1 MNGNSWLIRIHP
13 KTPNL
18 YKAEHKPLLRSETDS
33 STAAKLALFQSMICR
48 RHRVATRAVQCI
60 VSPSLWSPMAHFL
73 PQSLPYLFL
82 PLLIMTI
89 SLLNLKKA
97 TSTQEKRY
105 ISNLHARLATVATA
119 MFSSNDELQKE
130 WSQSAVKP
138 LKKSMRDQMVIGWTI
153 GWVIVWSPE
162 ICKRPEGAS
171 RIFLWAEISLLLK
184 EKCWLWGI

>member
-1 MNGNSWLIRIHP
+1 MHCFSQFV
-13 KTPNL
+13 
-18 YKAEHKPLLRSETDS
+18 KPHGSFPPSKS
-33 STAAKLALFQSMICR
+33 SL
-48 RHRVATRAVQCI
+48 
-60 VSPSLWSPMAHFL
+60 
-73 PQSLPYLFL
+73 SLPS
-82 PLLIMTI
+82 IVNNDDI
-89 SLLNLKKA
+89 SFKSQIA

-184 EKCWLWGI
+184 EKCWL